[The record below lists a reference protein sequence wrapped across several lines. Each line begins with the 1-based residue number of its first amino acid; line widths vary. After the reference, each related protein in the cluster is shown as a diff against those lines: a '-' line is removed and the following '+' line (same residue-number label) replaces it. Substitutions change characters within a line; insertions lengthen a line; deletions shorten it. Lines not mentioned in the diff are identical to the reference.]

1 MNRTGTFIRS
11 FIPRHVSNRTF
22 LRLYWLAA
30 LIHVSR
36 RTSNIN
42 YEKNLLQLRS
52 MNRELQ
58 NTGSAYIENQN
69 EWSEIMYGAGS
80 HHNMKYSGCEIIA
93 TYNAL
98 KAVGALVGCDAAE
111 SMAGLIRYY
120 ETNGAAL
127 LGEFGVSPKAI
138 ETYFVRQGFSVT
150 ATDKDDNKDIDA
162 VDGKSRVLIVTVY
175 NDMND
180 ITKQV
185 HTVCITKEAVT
196 GYVLHNA
203 YCRDEQGVYKES
215 IPYTTL
221 QEAISHISGYEP
233 KLIYLIGIE
242 S

>member
-1 MNRTGTFIRS
+1 MEKTGSFFRS
-11 FIPRHVSNRTF
+11 FIPKHVNNRTF
-22 LRLYWLAA
+22 LRLYRLAA

-42 YEKNLLQLRS
+42 YGKNLIQLRS
-52 MNRELQ
+52 MNRYLQ
-58 NTGSAYIENQN
+58 NNRSAYIENQN
-69 EWSEIMYGAGS
+69 EWSEIIYGAGP

-93 TYNAL
+93 TFNAL
-98 KAVGALVGCDAAE
+98 RAVGALADCDAAE

-120 ETNGAAL
+120 EANGAAL

-138 ETYFVRQGFSVT
+138 ETYFVRHGFSVAST
-150 ATDKDDNKDIDA
+150 EKDDNKDLDT
-162 VDGKSRVLIVTVY
+162 VDSKSQVLIVTVY
-175 NDMND
+175 NDVND

-185 HTVCITKEAVT
+185 HTVCITKDAVK

-203 YCRDEQGVYKES
+203 YRKDEHGVYRES

-221 QEAISHISGYEP
+221 KEAINHISGYEP

-242 S
+242 